1 MGDPTV
7 QRSRTAQRAGPF
19 PKSTSRAAVEA
30 GRRRR
35 FRLLAVAGAVMAA
48 LGLWTIVELGF
59 GLDLRSPGEAFGG
72 TGGTSD
78 VGPLQVIIA
87 SGIGSL
93 TGWALLALLER
104 FSARARA
111 VWVVIALLAL
121 LASLGGPLGGTG
133 VTAANRAVLVC
144 MHLLVAAIVIPLFYL
159 SSPARGHG
167 AGAARHRSLV
177 DA

>member
-1 MGDPTV
+1 MHRSRTV
-7 QRSRTAQRAGPF
+7 QREAPVPR
-19 PKSTSRAAVEA
+19 STSTAPVEA
-30 GRRRR
+30 GRRGL
-35 FRLLAVAGAVMAA
+35 FRLLAVVGAVMAA
-48 LGLWTIVELGF
+48 LGLWAIVELGF
-59 GLDLRSPGEAFGG
+59 GFDVRSPGEAFGG
-72 TGGTSD
+72 ASGTSD

-104 FSARARA
+104 FSSRARA

-133 VTAANRAVLVC
+133 VTGANRAVLFC
-144 MHLLVAAIVIPLFYL
+144 MHLLVAAIVIPSFYL
-159 SSPARGHG
+159 SSSARS
-167 AGAARHRSLV
+167 AGAEAARQRSLV